1 MALSNENVIVIG
13 HKNPDTDSVCS
24 AIAYAYLKNKVTGTQ
39 HYIPACAGNIN
50 GETNYVLE
58 SFGAERPLFFDDITK
73 RLFDVDYEKME
84 GISRE
89 SSLRDAWNVMRQ
101 NKMSTVPVVRH
112 GRLEGLIT
120 MEDIALSYMET
131 MNPYMISE
139 AHTKFKTMADTIGG
153 KVVVGRAEDYY
164 TKGKIL
170 IAAANP
176 DYMAACME
184 EGDLVIL
191 TKRHKMMNRAL
202 ECKAGCIIICTVED
216 VDMEW
221 KEKAREAGTHVICVN
236 KDTYSVSKLLEQSM
250 PVSYFM
256 TRENLIT
263 FHTDQLTA
271 DVKEELSKHRYKN
284 YPVLDKKN
292 KYSGMISRRH
302 LINEQKRKV
311 ILVDHQETTQA
322 VEGLENAE
330 ILEVIDHHKIGDIQT
345 LGPIYFRNQPLG
357 CTATILTQIFDEQGV
372 EIPPQ
377 IAGLL
382 LSAIL
387 SDTLLFRSPTCTK
400 VDEEIA
406 YRLAKIANVDVEE
419 HAMAMFKAGSNFA
432 DRSIDSIFFQDFKK
446 FQAGEI
452 SFGVGQVNI
461 MSEEEGEELK
471 ARVIDFLEN
480 SSSANDLDMVF
491 FMMTNI
497 FTEVTDLIF
506 AGKDA
511 ATYVEEAF
519 DTKAEEHSVLLPNV
533 LSRKKQLLP
542 PLIGAM
548 SEQ

>member
-24 AIAYAYLKNKVTGTQ
+24 AIAYAYLKNKVSGTEN
-39 HYIPACAGNIN
+39 YVAGCAGNIN
-50 GETNYVLE
+50 GETAYVLDT
-58 SFGAERPLFFDDITK
+58 FAVPKPLFFDDITK
-73 RLFDVDYEKME
+73 RLFDVEYERIE
-84 GISRE
+84 GIPRE
-89 SSLRDAWNVMRQ
+89 ASLREAWNEMRRT
-101 NKMSTVPVVRH
+101 KMSTMPIVRH

-139 AHTKFKTMADTIGG
+139 AHTKFQTMADTIGG
-153 KVVVGRAEDYY
+153 KVVVGNNEEYY

-176 DYMAACME
+176 DYMESCME
-184 EGDLVIL
+184 EGDLIIL
-191 TKRHKMMNRAL
+191 TKRQEMLERAL
-202 ECKAGCIIICTVED
+202 ECKAGCIIVCTVDDIEE
-216 VDMEW
+216 EW
-221 KEKAREAGTHVICVN
+221 KEKAKACDTSVICVN

-256 TRENLIT
+256 TREDLIT
-263 FHTDQLTA
+263 FHMDQLTA
-271 DVKEELSKHRYKN
+271 DVKEVLSKHRFKN
-284 YPVLDKKN
+284 YPVLDSKN

-322 VEGLENAE
+322 VDGLENAE

-357 CTATILTQIFDEQGV
+357 CTATILTQMFDEQGV
-372 EIPPQ
+372 EIPRQ

-400 VDEEIA
+400 LDESYA
-406 YRLAKIANVDVEE
+406 YRLAKIAQVDVEE

-432 DRSIDSIFFQDFKK
+432 DRSIDAIFFQDFKK

-452 SFGVGQVNI
+452 TFGVGQVNI

-471 ARVIDFLEN
+471 QRVIDFITGAGETKEF
-480 SSSANDLDMVF
+480 DMVF

-497 FTEVTDLIF
+497 FTEVTDLIY

-511 ATYVEEAF
+511 AKYLEEAF
-519 DTKAEEHSVLLPNV
+519 NVIPEEHSVLLPNV

-542 PLIGAM
+542 PLISVM